1 MARYVIYMF
10 LYYVKKFDIF
20 HKHVLAKGCT
30 YFDITE
36 NQTVVQLVNNKALED
51 RIPMAEVRE
60 RYES

>member
-1 MARYVIYMF
+1 MF